1 MCRSKSDPC
10 GQRRCPNRP
19 GTQARQRRLR
29 AASRMAEATGAVQAY
44 IGATP
49 FRPES
54 AQLLD
59 LRAYAAYYDSDEW
72 IEYDDGIRLAADRHQ
87 LKVIEESRADGLWLD
102 ETEPAGAYRV
112 FAASEENIRSWA
124 AEVAGR
130 YNQDAVMVAFTDPD
144 GDDDMLT
151 FGDMDGGISTGLAL
165 EAMRRA
171 GVPGGRVMGGNL
183 QIVSTSSDPLTKQQI
198 DMLMDRLGPF
208 DVTPVRAEFIEK
220 DARFL
225 AHSPIKE
232 IQAIRQAHCER
243 HNLPV
248 RRPVP
253 HLSEADD
260 IAAAK
265 TYDTARHQPNNR
277 RIQRSYRVLRQHT
290 VEQWNELAA
299 AGYEMEPWL
308 GQTDQPYQSSAQ
320 MLEDLRDRKHLFYY
334 RTEISQGT
342 AGALPPEHPMASDV
356 TVNTATGQGK
366 VLCANDVFRAVHDAF
381 AHSEGHQFGP
391 EGEKRAWWT
400 HRSSLPS
407 EARLALWNETRA
419 QNCWTNAGPHMQD
432 PSGTRLFQPGSPG
445 WIPIPDRPYA
455 EQKCVLAPKAL
466 I

>member
-1 MCRSKSDPC
+1 VCRSKSDPC

-59 LRAYAAYYDSDEW
+59 LRAYATYYDSDEW

-87 LKVIEESRADGLWLD
+87 LNVIEESRADGLWLD

-171 GVPGGRVMGGNL
+171 GVPGGRVMGGSL

-220 DARFL
+220 DTRFL

-253 HLSEADD
+253 HLSETDD

-265 TYDTARHQPNNR
+265 PTTPRVISRTTAESNGPTGYCDSTSWSSGTSWPQPGTRWSRGWDKPISHISLPPKCWKTSATASIFFTTAPRHHREPREPSHPCIPWPPTSLSILRPGKGKRCAPTMRSAPYMMRSPTAKDTNSARRERNGHGGRTGHPCR
-277 RIQRSYRVLRQHT
+277 RRRD
-290 VEQWNELAA
+290 W
-299 AGYEMEPWL
+299 
-308 GQTDQPYQSSAQ
+308 PYGTKR
-320 MLEDLRDRKHLFYY
+320 ERK
-334 RTEISQGT
+334 T
-342 AGALPPEHPMASDV
+342 AGPTPDR
-356 TVNTATGQGK
+356 TCK
-366 VLCANDVFRAVHDAF
+366 
-381 AHSEGHQFGP
+381 
-391 EGEKRAWWT
+391 T
-400 HRSSLPS
+400 HREHAYS
-407 EARLALWNETRA
+407 N
-419 QNCWTNAGPHMQD
+419 
-432 PSGTRLFQPGSPG
+432 
-445 WIPIPDRPYA
+445 PDRQDGYPSPIGRTQSKSA
-455 EQKCVLAPKAL
+455 SCHQRP
-466 I
+466 

>member
-1 MCRSKSDPC
+1 
-10 GQRRCPNRP
+10 
-19 GTQARQRRLR
+19 
-29 AASRMAEATGAVQAY
+29 MAEATGAVQAY

-59 LRAYAAYYDSDEW
+59 LRAHATYYDSDEW

-87 LKVIEESRADGLWLD
+87 LNVIEESRADGLWLD

-171 GVPGGRVMGGNL
+171 GVPGDRVMGGSL

-220 DARFL
+220 DTRFL

-253 HLSEADD
+253 HLSETDD

-265 TYDTARHQPNNR
+265 TYDTARHQPLLHDVLSCPIIWPLLFELRGQVMR
-277 RIQRSYRVLRQHT
+277 RRQGPRWRLRWRRGVMVSRLLMVMMRATWLTGAPGVVVEPELVRERVLVRRH
-290 VEQWNELAA
+290 
-299 AGYEMEPWL
+299 
-308 GQTDQPYQSSAQ
+308 
-320 MLEDLRDRKHLFYY
+320 F
-334 RTEISQGT
+334 RTE
-342 AGALPPEHPMASDV
+342 LRE
-356 TVNTATGQGK
+356 
-366 VLCANDVFRAVHDAF
+366 RAVAVTLGDVAEHFPLARHMVYGEHSGNAF
-381 AHSEGHQFGP
+381 HVNWRVAGHVRQ
-391 EGEKRAWWT
+391 RD
-400 HRSSLPS
+400 
-407 EARLALWNETRA
+407 
-419 QNCWTNAGPHMQD
+419 Q
-432 PSGTRLFQPGSPG
+432 
-445 WIPIPDRPYA
+445 
-455 EQKCVLAPKAL
+455 
-466 I
+466 